1 MTQPGIIAKRIV
13 TQWIAACNKI
23 AAAKKAAPA
32 ISFTRADDKYLQ
44 VLQLIIAEELER
56 LQDEVYR
63 AP

>member
-1 MTQPGIIAKRIV
+1 MTQPGAIAKQIV
-13 TQWIAACNKI
+13 TQWIAACHKI
-23 AAAKKAAPA
+23 AASKKTTPV
-32 ISFTRADDKYLQ
+32 IQLTRADETYLQ